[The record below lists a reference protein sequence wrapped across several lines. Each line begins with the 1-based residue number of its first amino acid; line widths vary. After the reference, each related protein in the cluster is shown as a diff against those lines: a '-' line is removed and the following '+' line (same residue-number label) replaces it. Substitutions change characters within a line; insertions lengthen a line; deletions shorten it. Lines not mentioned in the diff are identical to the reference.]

1 MKVLLLKGK
10 HLSSL
15 PLHLQKHKKYGLKNS
30 IPSIWQGSWILSSL
44 LFSLYQNEGG
54 GIGKNQY
61 TISRNFTSQMHFL
74 MI

>member
-54 GIGKNQY
+54 GVLVKINIQLVE
-61 TISRNFTSQMHFL
+61 ISPHKCIF
-74 MI
+74 